1 MATVNE
7 GFVAD
12 EDGIQEK
19 SHESKNQPISKALEI
34 LSGDIDYS
42 AARKA
47 PLFIATIAAS
57 WGAFI
62 LGSCLGWSSPVQ
74 PQLQHIPNATVP
86 PHITNEES
94 VWYIKLDDTEMS
106 LVGSFVNLGA
116 LLGALTGGFLMDT
129 FGRKMVLIFLSLPFV
144 LGWLLIA
151 VAVHPSMLY
160 IGRILG
166 GAAGGIA
173 SVVAPSYVSEI
184 SIPSMRG
191 LLGFSFQLMVVLG
204 ILVVSLFGLGL
215 DWRYISA
222 IEAVFPVI
230 LLLSMIYIPESPYYL
245 TKKAKSTEARNSLKW
260 LRGPEYDMEPELSQ
274 METRVRIELAQRSR
288 FSDLWSG
295 WAWKSV
301 LVAIGLMVFQQLSG
315 INAALFNAV
324 AIFESAGSELDTLVA
339 AVLLNV
345 DQVLFCFISSLLV
358 ERLGR
363 RTLFLMSEIGMC
375 ISMFALGAFF
385 FVKEECIKTL
395 ESTPGSDCE
404 QQVTALGW
412 LPLTS
417 LILFIATFAIGA
429 GPMPWL
435 MVSEILPAKVKAP
448 GSSAAA
454 FTNWFLAFIVTL
466 TFVDIQNAIGSSGA
480 FWMFGCFCIL
490 GILFTIF
497 LLPETKGKSP
507 EQIQAFF
514 GIHPPVNTSVND

>member
-1 MATVNE
+1 
-7 GFVAD
+7 
-12 EDGIQEK
+12 
-19 SHESKNQPISKALEI
+19 
-34 LSGDIDYS
+34 
-42 AARKA
+42 
-47 PLFIATIAAS
+47 
-57 WGAFI
+57 
-62 LGSCLGWSSPVQ
+62 
-74 PQLQHIPNATVP
+74 
-86 PHITNEES
+86 
-94 VWYIKLDDTEMS
+94 
-106 LVGSFVNLGA
+106 
-116 LLGALTGGFLMDT
+116 
-129 FGRKMVLIFLSLPFV
+129 
-144 LGWLLIA
+144 
-151 VAVHPSMLY
+151 
-160 IGRILG
+160 
-166 GAAGGIA
+166 
-173 SVVAPSYVSEI
+173 
-184 SIPSMRG
+184 
-191 LLGFSFQLMVVLG
+191 
-204 ILVVSLFGLGL
+204 
-215 DWRYISA
+215 
-222 IEAVFPVI
+222 
-230 LLLSMIYIPESPYYL
+230 
-245 TKKAKSTEARNSLKW
+245 
-260 LRGPEYDMEPELSQ
+260 
-274 METRVRIELAQRSR
+274 
-288 FSDLWSG
+288 
-295 WAWKSV
+295 
-301 LVAIGLMVFQQLSG
+301 
-315 INAALFNAV
+315 
-324 AIFESAGSELDTLVA
+324 
-339 AVLLNV
+339 
-345 DQVLFCFISSLLV
+345 VLFCFISSLLV

-466 TFVDIQNAIGSSGA
+466 IFLDIQNAIGSSGA